1 MEYLII
7 VLGSYLLG
15 SIPFGFILTKIFLK
29 KDIRNIG
36 SGNIGATN
44 ALRTG
49 NKLLGYAT
57 LILDI
62 TKAILPILYV
72 KFNYP
77 DYIFVASLSAFLG
90 HVFPIWLKFKGGKGV
105 ATYVGILF
113 SINLILGSIF
123 VVSWVVTFLISKY
136 SSLSSLMASLIVPIY
151 LIIFE
156 NYNSIFFIIMFVL
169 IFYTHRENVKRLKNK
184 EESKTKIYWFDY
196 QKLLANLINNESCC
210 CRKSS

>member
-1 MEYLII
+1 M
-7 VLGSYLLG
+7 G
-15 SIPFGFILTKIFLK
+15 SIPFGFILTKLFLK

-49 NKLLGYAT
+49 NKSIGYAT

-62 TKAILPILYV
+62 LKSVIPVIYV

-77 DYIFVASLSAFLG
+77 DYIFIASLSAFLG

-113 SINLILGSIF
+113 SINLIYGLIF
-123 VVSWVVTFLISKY
+123 VISWMVIFLISRY
-136 SSLSSLMASLIVPIY
+136 SSLSSIIASLFIPIY
-151 LIIFE
+151 LLLFE
-156 NYNSIFFIIMFVL
+156 NFNSIFFGIMFIL

-184 EESKTKIYWFDY
+184 EESKTKIY
-196 QKLLANLINNESCC
+196 
-210 CRKSS
+210 

>member
-7 VLGSYLLG
+7 SLGSYLLG
-15 SIPFGFILTKIFLK
+15 SIPFGFILTKVFLK
-29 KDIRNIG
+29 KDIRDIG

-62 TKAILPILYV
+62 SKAILPVLFV

-77 DYIFVASLSAFLG
+77 DYIFIAALSTFLG

-113 SINLILGSIF
+113 SINLIFGLVFI
-123 VVSWVVTFLISKY
+123 VSWAITFLISRY
-136 SSLSSLMASLIVPIY
+136 SSLSSLIASLIVPIY
-151 LIIFE
+151 LVVFE

-184 EESKTKIYWFDY
+184 EENKTKIY
-196 QKLLANLINNESCC
+196 
-210 CRKSS
+210 

>member
-7 VLGSYLLG
+7 ALGSYLLG

-29 KDIRNIG
+29 KDIRDIG

-57 LILDI
+57 LLLDI
-62 TKAILPILYV
+62 TKAILPVLFI

-77 DYIFVASLSAFLG
+77 DYIFIAALSTFLG

-113 SINLILGSIF
+113 SINLIFGLVFI
-123 VVSWVVTFLISKY
+123 VSWAVTFLISKY

-151 LIIFE
+151 LLIFDS
-156 NYNSIFFIIMFVL
+156 YNSIFFIIMFVL

-184 EESKTKIYWFDY
+184 KENRTKIY
-196 QKLLANLINNESCC
+196 
-210 CRKSS
+210 